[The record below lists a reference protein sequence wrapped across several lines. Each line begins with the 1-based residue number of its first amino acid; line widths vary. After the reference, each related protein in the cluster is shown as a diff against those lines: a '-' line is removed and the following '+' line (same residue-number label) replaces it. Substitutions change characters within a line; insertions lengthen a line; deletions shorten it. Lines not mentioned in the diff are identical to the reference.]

1 MKFFGNLKML
11 LLVLVLLG
19 TAQLFAQQTYRDNFS
34 SASYSNNNGN
44 TNFSA
49 GWDDSED
56 GNPSNGRIQ
65 ITGGRLSLNNL
76 DGRTISRNLNLSGAT
91 AVTLTLDYDATSRGD
106 EGLDVELW
114 NSNTASWQ
122 VVATINTDATG
133 SISHTLNT
141 NQISAASAIRFS
153 GTDNSWGGGETIF
166 IDNVLF
172 TATFGPSISINDVTV
187 AEEAGNAV
195 FTVTLTQNLPGGFNV
210 NYATADGT
218 AVSLSDY
225 TTLTGTLGFAGTAGE
240 TRTISVPIINN
251 TYGESAENFF
261 VNLSG
266 GTNGIVIARPTGTGT
281 ITDTDPAIPN
291 NVPLTLFEEF
301 SGYFDYTTTG
311 GSLRTQDNNTNACS
325 ITAASSNTLLSPI
338 PAGAVVRKAYLKWAH
353 SSQNVDDM
361 VSFEGQNVTASVI
374 YGSSLS
380 GSRQFYGYMS
390 DVTSIVQAI
399 PNPSTNVFDFTGL
412 TIDNS
417 NTYCSSATV
426 LGGWTLI
433 VFYELAT
440 LPAVT
445 INLYDGFSGESNSS
459 SSYTLGGFFAI
470 GASGAKTTVLSW
482 EGDQTLS
489 NNELLTVTSG
499 TGTYTLAGDGDNNGI
514 TVNNPFN
521 STIFDNTVIPTINQT
536 TPYGLD
542 LDTYNI
548 SPYITPGETSVTTT
562 VQSGQDFVMVNSV
575 LLKVPSNLITGTVY
589 EDTNYGG
596 GAGRNLA
603 AASGVGVVG
612 ATVELYTALNAFVKS
627 ATTKPNGTYTL
638 GGMANGNY
646 KIRVVNGTV
655 RSNRTGG
662 AGCATC
668 LAVQTYRRN
677 YATVG
682 GFTNVANRVGGANP
696 AGVDPAAGT
705 VVNAQTVST
714 VTITSE
720 GVVGLDFGF
729 NFNTIVN
736 SNNNGQGSLEQFI
749 VNSNSLGNTGLD
761 IVANGIFDPAAG
773 VDTSIFMIP
782 PTGDAQGRTADVN
795 FASGYFNI
803 LITGSLS
810 VITDANTSIDGRTQ
824 TAYSGNT
831 NVGTV
836 GVGGTTV
843 GRSANVLPNFERP
856 EIQVQRNNGDV
867 LQLQGTNAEVRN
879 IAVFGGNNTAIEVL
893 NGSAFIRNSLLGVN
907 AVGLNA
913 GNIDY
918 GVRMTNGTVVID
930 GNYIATNTDG
940 GILINGGTSSLIQ
953 NNQITANGD
962 APCDDNITVQN
973 GSGII
978 IQRNLISNASALG
991 IDGDGISGNITIS
1004 ENTITG
1010 SGQNGGNCGGG
1021 IANAG
1026 IKLDGTNS
1034 SISNNIITANGGA
1047 GLVIAGGNTTG
1058 NLISQNSFY
1067 ANGTAGPA
1075 LGIDLDGSDTLGDG
1089 VTLNDNGDSDNGP
1102 NGLINFPIISGAYA
1116 AGTNLVIEG
1125 WSRPGATIELFLT
1138 DINEGTAA
1146 AGDNQLGFSTDY
1158 GEGQVY
1164 LATIIEG
1171 SGSDLDTGTAPYTDL
1186 DGNTDNTNKFRV
1198 SIPKP
1203 PGVAFGN
1210 YVTSTATVANS
1221 TSEFSP
1227 FSIIKAYTI
1236 ITNRRI
1242 TYRVNRN

>member
-1 MKFFGNLKML
+1 MKFFGNSKIL
-11 LLVLVLLG
+11 LLVFVFLCSV
-19 TAQLFAQQTYRDNFS
+19 QMIAQQTYRDNFG
-34 SASYSNNNGN
+34 SASYSNNDGN

-76 DGRTISRNLNLSGAT
+76 DGRTISRNLNLAGAT
-91 AVTLTLDYDATSRGD
+91 AVTLTLNYDANSRGD

-114 NSNTASWQ
+114 NTSTGGFWE
-122 VVATINTDATG
+122 VVATFNSDSSG
-133 SISHTLNT
+133 SMSHTLT
-141 NQISAASAIRFS
+141 SNQISASSAIRFS

-172 TATFGPSISINDVTV
+172 SATFGPSISINDVTV
-187 AEEAGNAV
+187 TEEAGNAV

-218 AVSLSDY
+218 AVALSDY
-225 TTLTGTLGFAGTAGE
+225 TTTTGTLSFVGTAGE

-251 TYGESAENFF
+251 TYGESTETFL

-291 NVPLTLFEEF
+291 NVPLTLYEEF

-311 GSLRTQDNNTNACS
+311 GSLRTQDNNNNACS

-338 PAGAVVRKAYLKWAH
+338 PAGAIVRKAYLKWAH
-353 SSQNVDDM
+353 SSQNVDDI
-361 VSFEGQNVTASVI
+361 VSLEGQNVTASVI

-380 GSRQFYGYMS
+380 GSRQFYGYMA
-390 DVTSIVQAI
+390 DVTSLVQAI

-412 TIDNS
+412 TVDNS

-521 STIFDNTVIPTINQT
+521 STIFDNTVSPIINQT

-548 SPYITPGETSVTTT
+548 SPYITPGETTVTTT

-589 EDTNYGG
+589 EDKNYGG

-603 AASGVGVVG
+603 ASSGVGVVG

-638 GGMANGNY
+638 GGMANGSY
-646 KIRVVNGTV
+646 KVRVVNGTV

-696 AGVDPAAGT
+696 AGVDPGAGT

-720 GVVGLDFGF
+720 GVIGLDFGF

-736 SNNNGQGSLEQFI
+736 TNTTGQGSLERFI
-749 VNSNSLGNTGLD
+749 VNSNNLGNTGLD

-782 PTGDAQGRTADVN
+782 PTGDTQGRTADVN

-803 LITGSLS
+803 FITGSLS
-810 VITDANTSIDGRTQ
+810 NITDAGTSIDGRTQ

-831 NVGTV
+831 NAGTI
-836 GVGGTTV
+836 GSGGTAV
-843 GRSANVLPNFERP
+843 GISATLLPNYDRP
-856 EIQVQRNNGDV
+856 EIQVHRDGGDV
-867 LQLQGTNAEVRN
+867 FQIDASTTTIRN
-879 IAVFGGNNTAIEVL
+879 ISVYANDKAGIRINS
-893 NGSAFIRNSLLGVN
+893 GSAFIYENLLGVN
-907 AVGLNA
+907 AAGVKAGAIEFGVEMRNGNA
-913 GNIDY
+913 TIARNYFSGSDDAGMNID
-918 GVRMTNGTVVID
+918 
-930 GNYIATNTDG
+930 
-940 GILINGGTSSLIQ
+940 GGTSTILEYNHFYQ
-953 NNQITANGD
+953 NGIDNCA
-962 APCDDNITVQN
+962 DNIVLN
-973 GSGII
+973 DGSGIVI
-978 IQRNLISNASALG
+978 RNNLINQASG
-991 IDGDGISGNITIS
+991 IGIEADSFGAGLLITENTISGNGIGATD
-1004 ENTITG
+1004 
-1010 SGQNGGNCGGG
+1010 CGGG
-1021 IANAG
+1021 VFDDSGIRLKAANATIFRNVIHGNQGEGVVVAENVSG
-1026 IKLDGTNS
+1026 I
-1034 SISNNIITANGGA
+1034 
-1047 GLVIAGGNTTG
+1047 
-1058 NLISQNSFY
+1058 LISQNSMY
-1067 ANGTAGPA
+1067 NNGVRAPS
-1075 LGIDLDGSDTLGDG
+1075 LGIDLD
-1089 VTLNDNGDSDNGP
+1089 
-1102 NGLINFPIISGAYA
+1102 A
-1116 AGTNLVIEG
+1116 
-1125 WSRPGATIELFLT
+1125 SR
-1138 DINEGTAA
+1138 
-1146 AGDNQLGFSTDY
+1146 
-1158 GEGQVY
+1158 
-1164 LATIIEG
+1164 
-1171 SGSDLDTGTAPYTDL
+1171 
-1186 DGNTDNTNKFRV
+1186 K
-1198 SIPKP
+1198 K
-1203 PGVAFGN
+1203 
-1210 YVTSTATVANS
+1210 
-1221 TSEFSP
+1221 
-1227 FSIIKAYTI
+1227 
-1236 ITNRRI
+1236 RRWCNPE
-1242 TYRVNRN
+1242 R